1 MCILCDIQYLKVH
14 YLKILLE
21 QISFARLQATFSF
34 FLNNVIYRII
44 GKFLSWLIT
53 TIDLFYK
60 VYIAKLIIDYDNK
73 K

>member
-21 QISFARLQATFSF
+21 QISFARLQITFSF

-44 GKFLSWLIT
+44 GKLLS
-53 TIDLFYK
+53 
-60 VYIAKLIIDYDNK
+60 
-73 K
+73 